1 MFGPR
6 LGPLFVG
13 CTLGLV
19 SFASSGLISGYTG
32 ASMNPARC
40 FAFATARSD
49 YKGTLFSLSWKQDL
63 TLIAILDQW
72 IWWVGPLV
80 GVLMQTFCY
89 IVAPP
94 YHSRPMSLPED
105 DPRGKSRR

>member
-40 FAFATARSD
+40 FAFAIARAD
-49 YKGTLFSLSWKQDL
+49 FKGKVFLFSSFLL
-63 TLIAILDQW
+63 
-72 IWWVGPLV
+72 
-80 GVLMQTFCY
+80 
-89 IVAPP
+89 
-94 YHSRPMSLPED
+94 
-105 DPRGKSRR
+105 